1 MTGVAT
7 LLQVDGLTKRYG
19 GLAAVQD
26 VSFSIPPGVIAA
38 VIGPN
43 GAGKTTLFNLI
54 SGFTPPNQGRVI
66 LDGHDLTGL
75 RSDQRAARGLVR
87 TFQLVR
93 LFPQMTALGNVLVG
107 FHMHIHGGSI
117 AAIVRPRW
125 LREQEA
131 RIRAEAWELLGL
143 VGLQHQADTL
153 ASNLTYGQQRL
164 LEVARGLAARPKL
177 LMLDEPAAGLNTG
190 ETVELSNLIKK
201 IRGRGITVLF
211 IEHDMGLVMG
221 IAEQVH
227 VLNFGRR
234 IASGTPQEV
243 QNEPAV
249 VEAYLGSAVEGA

>member
-1 MTGVAT
+1 MSGP
-7 LLQVDGLTKRYG
+7 LLQIEGLTRRYG

-26 VSFSIPPGVIAA
+26 VSFAVPAGVIAA

-54 SGFTPPNQGRVI
+54 SGFTPPNEGRVM
-66 LDGHDLTGL
+66 LDGQVLTGL
-75 RSDQRAARGLVR
+75 RADQVAARGLVR

-107 FHMHIHGGSI
+107 FHMHSKGGSL

-125 LREQEA
+125 LREQEV
-131 RIRAEAWELLGL
+131 RIRGEAWGLLGL

-153 ASNLTYGQQRL
+153 ANNLTYGQQRL
-164 LEVARGLAARPKL
+164 LEIARGLAAQPKL
-177 LMLDEPAAGLNTG
+177 IMLDEPAAGLNAA
-190 ETVELSNLIKK
+190 ETVELSILIKR
-201 IRGRGITVLF
+201 IRDRGITVLF
-211 IEHDMGLVMG
+211 IEHDMSLVMG

-243 QNEPAV
+243 QKEPAV
-249 VEAYLGSAVEGA
+249 IEAYLGSAVEGA

>member
-1 MTGVAT
+1 MTAT
-7 LLQVDGLTKRYG
+7 ALLQVEGLTKRYG

-26 VSFSIPPGVIAA
+26 VSFSVPAGVIAA

-66 LDGHDLTGL
+66 LDGHDLSGL

-107 FHMHIHGGSI
+107 FHMHIKGGSL
-117 AAIVRPRW
+117 AAIARPRW
-125 LREQEA
+125 LRDQEA
-131 RIRAEAWELLGL
+131 RIRDEAGELLRL
-143 VGLQHQADTL
+143 VGLKHQADTL

-177 LMLDEPAAGLNTG
+177 IMLDEPAAGLSTG
-190 ETVELSNLIKK
+190 ETVELSNLIRQ
-201 IRGRGITVLF
+201 IRDRGITVLF
-211 IEHDMGLVMG
+211 IEHDMSLVMG
-221 IAEQVH
+221 VAEQVH

-243 QNEPAV
+243 QKEPAV
-249 VEAYLGSAVEGA
+249 IEAYLGNAVEGA